1 MNRLHPVS
9 EVAEILGVNNNYV
22 YDLIRHGHL
31 QALKLGR
38 LKVST
43 FELESFMQR
52 NSGKDFSDLSNVI
65 DLRAVTDEGLQSSK
79 KPNAR

>member
-1 MNRLHPVS
+1 MNRLHSVP
-9 EVAEILGVNNNYV
+9 EVAKILGVNPNAV

-43 FELESFMQR
+43 FELEDFMKR
-52 NSGKDFSDLSNVI
+52 NVGKDFSDLNNI
-65 DLRAVTDEGLQSSK
+65 TDLEGV
-79 KPNAR
+79 N

>member
-38 LKVST
+38 LKVPT
-43 FELESFMQR
+43 FELEDFMRR
-52 NSGKDFSDLSNVI
+52 NAGKDFSDLNNVVNI
-65 DLRAVTDEGLQSSK
+65 GD
-79 KPNAR
+79 

>member
-1 MNRLHPVS
+1 MCELNRLHPVS

-22 YDLIRHGHL
+22 YDLIKHGHL

-43 FELESFMQR
+43 FELNDFMR
-52 NSGKDFSDLSNVI
+52 RSAGKDFSDLSNVK
-65 DLRAVTDEGLQSSK
+65 DM
-79 KPNAR
+79 

>member
-22 YDLIRHGHL
+22 YDLIKHGHL

-43 FELESFMQR
+43 FELNDFMR
-52 NSGKDFSDLSNVI
+52 RSAGKDFSDLSNVK
-65 DLRAVTDEGLQSSK
+65 DM
-79 KPNAR
+79 

>member
-9 EVAEILGVNNNYV
+9 EVADVLGINKNDV
-22 YDLIRHGHL
+22 YNLIKHGHL

-43 FELESFMQR
+43 FELEEFMKR
-52 NSGKDFSDLSNVI
+52 NPGKDFSDLKQVRELEI
-65 DLRAVTDEGLQSSK
+65 TL
-79 KPNAR
+79 